1 MSIKTP
7 RLIRDRCGVYYFR
20 LVVPAALRQTI
31 GRIELRR
38 SLRTK
43 DAVVARQKALAL
55 SLAVEA
61 ITVDPKFLSNPTLG
75 DFAHLLRNDADIR
88 KAIKIDL
95 DKGTMHTDTLEE
107 AAIAPSLMARMV
119 EARKQMAEVKA
130 AKITDVLPKTKAG
143 TTLEQ
148 AKEDYLSERLAILK
162 DTTWRKQRG
171 VIEAFIK
178 SQGDK
183 DLGLVESTHV
193 GAYKKEMLAAKRQG
207 TTINDHISILN
218 GFFDYCI
225 ENKLVNIVNPAA
237 GLFIKGANKKIVS
250 YQPFNADELSRIFNP
265 VVYRKKMRFPDCY
278 WGPLIALFTGARAE
292 EIASL
297 NRDDVYVLHGHWVM
311 HIRRGK
317 TENAQRIVP
326 VHDELIDLGW
336 IEYIKWLHTTTYKMV
351 FPHLLNGPN
360 GYKKNLSRGFGI
372 LLDQPEVNIVDELKV
387 FHSFRHTVI
396 TKLTAAGVNDG
407 LKRALV
413 GHDSDTPD
421 DAHGTYIHL
430 DAIGVLARKDAIEKV
445 TYPSLELSGLT
456 IAGNAFDGAIKK
468 RLAEQKRRKAKAAKK
483 AAEKA
488 AEKAKALA
496 EGKLVKVRSAG
507 VRKKSTAKKAA
518 ASSKKTN

>member
-31 GRIELRR
+31 GKIELRR

-43 DAVVARQKALAL
+43 DAAVARQKALAL

-75 DFAHLLRNDADIR
+75 DFAHLLRSDADIR
-88 KAIKIDL
+88 KKIKIDL
-95 DKGTMHTDTLEE
+95 DKGTMEVDTPEE
-107 AAIAPSLMARMV
+107 AKLAPSLLANMV
-119 EARKQMAEVKA
+119 EARKQLAEAKA
-130 AKITDVLPKTKAG
+130 AKITEVLPKTKAG

-148 AKEDYLSERLAILK
+148 AKDDYLNERLPILK
-162 DTTWRKQRG
+162 GTTWRKQRG
-171 VIEAFIK
+171 VIEAFIE
-178 SQGDK
+178 SQGDR

-193 GAYKKEMLAAKRQG
+193 GAYKKEMLAAKRKG

-225 ENKLVNIVNPAA
+225 ENKLVNIVNPSA

-250 YQPFNADELSRIFNP
+250 YQPFNDDELSRIFNP
-265 VVYRKKMRFPDCY
+265 VVYRKKMLLPDCY

-297 NRDDVYVLHGHWVM
+297 SRDDVYVLHGHWVM

-317 TENAQRIVP
+317 TENAERIVP

-336 IEYIKWLHTTTYKMV
+336 IEYIKWLHTTNYKMV
-351 FPHLLNGPN
+351 FPHLLDGPN

-372 LLDQPEVNIVDELKV
+372 LLDQPEINIVDKLKV

-396 TKLTAAGVNDG
+396 TKLTAAGVNEG

-430 DAIGVLARKDAIEKV
+430 DAIGVPARKDAIQKV
-445 TYPSLELSGLT
+445 TYPDLVLSGLT

-468 RLAEQKRRKAKAAKK
+468 RLAEQKKRKAKAA
-483 AAEKA
+483 A
-488 AEKAKALA
+488 KAKALA
-496 EGKLVKVRSAG
+496 EGKLLKVRAAD
-507 VRKKSTAKKAA
+507 VRKKATAKKAA